1 MVLIRLGWLCV
12 LACAACSQSL
22 FDAHG
27 PGGNGGSGSNGGG
40 DDGGGMV
47 PASCPDPCV
56 ADAAKDFNGSASG
69 ANQRWRYLDDHR
81 DRTWAAMTA
90 AGNQMTGADARDHIT
105 TCSASSGAAAC
116 STLPGA
122 LLMSSAGVTT
132 PADPAI
138 EFTVPSAQVLG
149 LTVRVFVPGDADQ
162 QIILYRGSREDALF
176 QATAKVGQL
185 LEHTIKLDALAGD
198 RFLLALAPTAKG
210 ASNVAVQLFAS
221 DTGELFPQF
230 CQLALSFEG
239 ASGTTV
245 TDLCKTAVFDSI
257 NETDASDTPTP
268 IVTMPG
274 PYAEEHSAV
283 SLPAS
288 TTADGQNTGNFLR
301 ARAPLDQTKDLT
313 VQMWAKQRAKVPL
326 YDYAWLFSDTD
337 YDLGG
342 GLAVALFVPDLPDV
356 PQVLATTCTDPN
368 TPAFIDSLASYP
380 DQTAWHFVRVVHT
393 GGMIN
398 LCVDGKKVATAA
410 IADTQLK
417 SVSVPY
423 LGKNGRWLPVGAF
436 FDGLIDDVR
445 VVSSA
450 LPCE

>member
-22 FDAHG
+22 FDANG
-27 PGGNGGSGSNGGG
+27 PGTSGGNGSNGGG

-81 DRTWAAMTA
+81 DRTWTAMTA
-90 AGNQMTGADARDHIT
+90 AGNQMTGADARNHIT
-105 TCSASSGAAAC
+105 TCSASSGAAC

-198 RFLLALAPTAKG
+198 RFLLTLAPTAKG
-210 ASNVAVQLFAS
+210 ASNVAVQLFAN

-245 TDLCKTAVFDSI
+245 TDLCKTAVFESFQ
-257 NETDASDTPTP
+257 DADTGPDTASP
-268 IVTMPG
+268 VAILPG

-283 SLPAS
+283 SFA
-288 TTADGQNTGNFLR
+288 AGHYLR
-301 ARAPLDQTKDLT
+301 GRTPLDQTQDLT
-313 VQMWAKQRAKVPL
+313 VQMWVQLRAMVPL
-326 YDYAWLFSDTD
+326 YEGAWLFSDID
-337 YDLGG
+337 INAGG
-342 GLAVALFVPDLPDV
+342 GVAVGLIVPEPPDV
-356 PQVLATTCTDPN
+356 AQVRGSTCTNPDAN
-368 TPAFIDSLASYP
+368 ALAFTEPTASYL
-380 DQTAWHFVRVVHT
+380 DQNLWHFIRVVHT
-393 GGMIN
+393 GGQMKVC
-398 LCVDGKKVATAA
+398 LDGKKVANDA
-410 IADTQLK
+410 IADDQLK
-417 SVSVPY
+417 SSSLPY
-423 LGKNGRWLPVGAF
+423 LARNGNWGPQGAF
-436 FDGLIDDVR
+436 FDGLLDDVR
-445 VVSSA
+445 VLTGA
-450 LPCE
+450 LPCD